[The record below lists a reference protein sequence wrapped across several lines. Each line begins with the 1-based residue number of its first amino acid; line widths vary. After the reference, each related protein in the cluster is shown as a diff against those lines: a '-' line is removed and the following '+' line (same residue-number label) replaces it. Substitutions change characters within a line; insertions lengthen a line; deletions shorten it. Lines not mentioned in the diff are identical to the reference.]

1 MKLLLAFILS
11 FTFLNAKNIESI
23 KMSCIQQ
30 SAYPNK
36 TLAEQK
42 KILIEQAKQESLEE
56 LYGAVIFSST
66 DILDGKLQRD
76 SIQSRAIGA
85 VRVKGNPKFKNG
97 ENLGE
102 ICASV
107 TSYITPEDIKKYSP
121 KEIKLK
127 HFCFADQK
135 VTVSQIKPLAKRK
148 AYIEVISQYKPSL
161 KNLTMDQAESLVH
174 GFTINNDN
182 FDFSSGA
189 YCFDAT
195 ATILPY
201 ELEFQGKRA
210 EKYKKS
216 TGEYHHGLVANF
228 YALADTDFEHP
239 LDTEVLTTLNLTYH
253 SFPASGNLQHNV
265 PYIIKID
272 GFVKVDK
279 TTTANLKLFADV
291 YSVTLS
297 INGKKILDKG
307 HRKGGISLPAGY
319 SKINLLIKS
328 ANRYDTRIISDALE
342 HLYYKN

>member
-1 MKLLLAFILS
+1 MKLILVLLLS
-11 FTFLNAKNIESI
+11 FSFLNAKNIESI

-107 TSYITPEDIKKYSP
+107 TSYITPEDVKKYSP

-127 HFCFADQK
+127 HFCFADPT
-135 VTVSQIKPLAKRK
+135 VAVSQIKPLAKRK
-148 AYIEVISQYKPSL
+148 AYIEAISHYKPSL
-161 KNLTMDQAESLVH
+161 KNLTMDEAEALVH
-174 GFTINNDN
+174 GFTIYNDN
-182 FDFSSGA
+182 FDFSSAA

-201 ELEFQGKRA
+201 ELEFQEKRA
-210 EKYKKS
+210 PKYKES
-216 TGEYHHGLVANF
+216 TLEYHRGLVANF
-228 YALADTDFEHP
+228 YALTDTDFERP
-239 LDTEVLTTLNLTYH
+239 LATEVLTTLNLTYH
-253 SFPASGNLQHNV
+253 SFPLSKNIQHNV
-265 PYIIKID
+265 PYMIKID
-272 GFVKVDK
+272 GFVKVSNPIF
-279 TTTANLKLFADV
+279 ANLKLFADV
-291 YSVTLS
+291 YSVKFS
-297 INGKKILDKG
+297 IDDKKILDKR
-307 HRKGGISLPAGY
+307 HRKGGVELPAGY
-319 SKINLLIKS
+319 SKISLLIKS

-342 HLYYKN
+342 HLYYKK

>member
-1 MKLLLAFILS
+1 VKLLLTSLLFFAL
-11 FTFLNAKNIESI
+11 LNAKNIESV

-66 DILDGKLQRD
+66 DIVDGKLQSD

-107 TSYITPEDIKKYSP
+107 TSYITPADVKKYSP

-127 HFCFADQK
+127 HFCFADPK

-161 KNLTMDQAESLVH
+161 KGLTMDQAEALVH
-174 GFTINNDN
+174 GFTIYNDN

-201 ELEFQGKRA
+201 ELEFQ
-210 EKYKKS
+210 EKSAPQKKKS
-216 TGEYHHGLVANF
+216 NQKYHRGLVANF
-228 YALADTDFEHP
+228 YSLADTDFQHP
-239 LDTEVLTTLNLTYH
+239 LATEVLTTLNLTYH
-253 SFPASGNLQHNV
+253 AFPVSENLQHNV

-272 GFVKVDK
+272 GFVKLDK
-279 TTTANLKLFADV
+279 PTAANLKLFADV
-291 YSVTLS
+291 YSITFS
-297 INGKKILDKG
+297 INGEKILDKR
-307 HRKGGISLPAGY
+307 HRKGGVNLPSGY
-319 SKINLLIKS
+319 SKIALLIKS